1 MIRRLSLAAAAVV
14 LAGTSSSPR
23 ADDAPVPNATDLLF
37 SEPQL
42 AATKP
47 GDVLTYSYSRKT
59 ADEAQYG
66 PAFDDEIRLTVA
78 KGSTEATRTVDAEL
92 FSGAR
97 RRPAGPF
104 EDMTG
109 NPVLSMML
117 EQNIEGLSKQLGGNP
132 RYFKTAI
139 RTALRDSA
147 AVVPD
152 AVRVG
157 NRTEAG
163 WRVSITPFK
172 DDPHKA
178 RMKGLDALTYQFEV
192 AKAVP
197 GEVLQI
203 RISAPGLSGNPLLE
217 EKVDYVAKSD

>member
-1 MIRRLSLAAAAVV
+1 MIRRIGLAAAV
-14 LAGTSSSPR
+14 LLVATSAPR
-23 ADDAPVPNATDLLF
+23 AEEAPVPNATDLLF

-42 AATKP
+42 SATKP

-59 ADEAQYG
+59 ADQAQYG
-66 PAFDDEIRLTVA
+66 PAFDDQIRLTVG
-78 KGSTEATRTVDAEL
+78 KGGADATRTVDAEL

-104 EDMTG
+104 SDMTG
-109 NPVLSMML
+109 NPVLSLIL
-117 EQNIEGLSKQLGGNP
+117 EQNIEGLSTQLGGNP

-139 RTALRDSA
+139 RTALRESA

-152 AVRVG
+152 TVQVG
-157 NRTEAG
+157 DRTEAA

-172 DDPHKA
+172 DDPNKA
-178 RMKGLDALTYQFEV
+178 RMRGLDTLTYQFEI

-203 RISAPGLSGNPLLE
+203 RISAPGLSGSPLLE
-217 EKVDYVAKSD
+217 ERVDYVAKRD

>member
-1 MIRRLSLAAAAVV
+1 MMRRLGLAAAV
-14 LAGTSSSPR
+14 LLAAASPSPR
-23 ADDAPVPNATDLLF
+23 AEDAPPNATDLLF
-37 SEPQL
+37 SAPQL
-42 AATKP
+42 ATTKP
-47 GDVLTYSYSRKT
+47 GDVLTYAYSRRT

-66 PAFDDEIRLTVA
+66 PAFEDEIRLTVA

-104 EDMTG
+104 ADMIG
-109 NPVLSMML
+109 NPVLSLML

-152 AVRVG
+152 MVRVG
-157 NRTEAG
+157 NRSEAG
-163 WRVSITPFK
+163 WRISITPFK
-172 DDPHKA
+172 DDPQKA
-178 RMKGLDALTYQFEV
+178 RMRGLDALTYQFEV
-192 AKAVP
+192 VKAVP

-203 RISAPGLSGNPLLE
+203 RISAPGLSGDPLLE
-217 EKVDYVAKSD
+217 EKVDYVAKRD

>member
-1 MIRRLSLAAAAVV
+1 MIRSLGLATAVV
-14 LAGTSSSPR
+14 LAAASAPR
-23 ADDAPVPNATDLLF
+23 AEEATVPNATDLLF

-42 AATKP
+42 ATTKP

-66 PAFDDEIRLTVA
+66 PAFEDKIRLTVR
-78 KGSTEATRTVDAEL
+78 KGGAESTRTVDAEL

-97 RRPAGPF
+97 QRPAGPF
-104 EDMTG
+104 GDMTG
-109 NPVLSMML
+109 NPVLSLIL
-117 EQNIEGLSKQLGGNP
+117 EQNIEGLSRQLGGNP

-139 RTALRDSA
+139 RTALRESA
-147 AVVPD
+147 AVVPES
-152 AVRVG
+152 VRVG
-157 NRTEAG
+157 DRTEAG

-172 DDPHKA
+172 NDPNKA
-178 RMKGLDALTYQFEV
+178 RMKGLDTLTYQFEV

-203 RISAPGLSGNPLLE
+203 RISAPGVSGSPLLE
-217 EKVDYVAKSD
+217 ERVDYVAKSD